1 MLALKR
7 VLQQASIAQAE
18 LARALGI
25 SEATMAQLL
34 NHHVW
39 PSKPDRELLSTSI
52 ELELKKAGVPWN
64 VGLIEIVPAVLA
76 ASDKTITL
84 EETTMLLR
92 KTSLSPAAKQ
102 HFKLFKSP
110 FDEDVQEAADV
121 FSTPANRYVREYL
134 WQTAKVGGFVAIV
147 GESGAGKSTLRK
159 ELEDRVLRESAPIV
173 LIQPYVLGMED
184 SDGKGKTL
192 KSSAI
197 ADALITEIAPNER
210 PKSSMEAKSR
220 QLHRILRDSRRSG
233 FSHCLII
240 EEAHALNTH
249 TLKHLKRFLELEDG
263 FNRLLS
269 IILIGQTELKT
280 KLSGRCPDV
289 REVVQRCDLV
299 ELQPLDAHLSEYI
312 KFKFS
317 RVGVELDAVFEK
329 DALDGIVS
337 RLIFSKQGKNSR
349 ETVSLMYPLMVN
361 NLVTASMNQAA
372 LLGFDKVSGD
382 LIREA

>member
-134 WQTAKVGGFVAIV
+134 WLTAKVGGFVAIV

>member
-7 VLQQASIAQAE
+7 VLQQAGIAQAE

>member
-7 VLQQASIAQAE
+7 VLQQAGIAQAE

-289 REVVQRCDLV
+289 REVVQRCELV

>member
-7 VLQQASIAQAE
+7 VLQQAGIAQAE

-39 PSKPDRELLSTSI
+39 PSKPGRELLTSRI

-134 WQTAKVGGFVAIV
+134 WLTAKVGGFVAIV